1 MEVHHHTNTPRQK
14 WTHYFWEF
22 FMLFLAV
29 TAGFFVENIREHFVE
44 TRREKQFILSMIADV
59 NEDVRQMDS
68 ILFRRNT
75 KLVMMD
81 SLLILLNLDNRE
93 KFSDQIYY
101 FARWLPRTIKV
112 VSNNGTMTQL
122 KNAGNL
128 RLIRSDPAAEIMM
141 EYDQQERFGSIL
153 EEREEAMI
161 LQTYAYLKT
170 IFDARIFDKMVTG
183 MIIARPEGKPRL
195 LLNDK
200 AHISEFYS
208 QVHFLKNV
216 NTYQI
221 QFGENRLTLAKK
233 VLDVLKR
240 EYHIK

>member
-1 MEVHHHTNTPRQK
+1 MEVHHHAHTPSQK

-29 TAGFFVENIREHFVE
+29 TAGFFVENTREHFVE
-44 TRREKQFILSMIADV
+44 TRREKQFIRSMISDV
-59 NEDVRQMDS
+59 KEDISQLDS
-68 ILFRRNT
+68 ILLRRHT

-81 SLLILLNLDNRE
+81 SLLVILA
-93 KFSDQIYY
+93 SDDPDKYGDQLYY

-112 VSNNGTMTQL
+112 VNNDGTMTQL

-128 RLIRSDPAAEIMM
+128 RLIRSEASAEIMM
-141 EYDQQERFGSIL
+141 EYDQQARFGIIL
-153 EEREEAMI
+153 EEREESMI

-170 IFDARIFDKMVTG
+170 IFDARIFDKMVKG
-183 MIIARPEGKPRL
+183 MTITRPEGKPKL
-195 LLNDK
+195 LINDK

-221 QFGENRLTLAKK
+221 EFGEKRLTLAKR
-233 VLDVLKR
+233 VLDVLKH
-240 EYHIK
+240 EYNVH